1 MDFNIAMRLP
11 ARLARL
17 SFLQAVLPSGS
28 HSVAPLSRDMSRW
41 FADLPSDKPLVIL
54 DNLTQRAA
62 SIASS
67 SESPSKRFRQIEQML
82 NHAEPLLKRFETQLD
97 QCRLPLDT
105 ASRHASE
112 ACDRLLKALSEACVK
127 IVQAMDGSALQRH
140 LHGKI
145 FGAAI
150 LRAAQLIHRRAAI
163 AQRARSAGSP
173 RRWKMLRRLL
183 LLAEAHNLSRIPA
196 FDHDTDTV
204 EQVVVRDCL
213 LALCDPASLEGAE
226 LSRLRFYI
234 ARFGHLA
241 TLSAET
247 PAPEDLGPGMFVFS
261 DAERGPGKLKPG
273 QALLDKERLLD
284 CRQLVDRIQ
293 QQLAGLRQ
301 GLHATKLGLPMV
313 ANEASYAFMLTRCA
327 EQWSDSR
334 SSRKMK
340 QDYQPLATLI
350 TGFDPV
356 RQYLSSGA
364 WKSLQNG
371 RPRVVGA
378 IPAVACEWRIFEQ
391 ARTGFSLREAGPHTL
406 PINVGELVAM
416 RPLERA
422 SVHLSIVRRARS
434 HETTGKEISLER
446 LCGTALPHTIDK
458 KLPDGNIQTLP
469 VLLLPRVQCF
479 EGNPGL
485 LAPHGDLKP
494 GVRITVEQR
503 EGNVTFEVVAVV
515 EKLASCELAQ
525 LKRV

>member
-1 MDFNIAMRLP
+1 MDFNLDMRLP

-28 HSVAPLSRDMSRW
+28 HSVAPLSRELSRW
-41 FADLPSDKPLVIL
+41 FADLPVDKPLNVL
-54 DNLTQRAA
+54 DSLTQRATT
-62 SIASS
+62 IALAT
-67 SESPSKRFRQIEQML
+67 ESPSKRFRQIEQIIG
-82 NHAEPLLKRFETQLD
+82 HAEPLLKRFETQLD

-127 IVQAMDGSALQRH
+127 IVQAMDASPLQRH

-145 FGAAI
+145 FGAAL
-150 LRAAQLIHRRAAI
+150 LRAAQLIHRRAAV
-163 AQRARSAGSP
+163 AQRARAHGSP
-173 RRWKMLRRLL
+173 RRWKMLRKLL
-183 LLAEAHNLSRIPA
+183 LLAEQYNLHRTPA
-196 FDHDTDTV
+196 FDHDATTL

-213 LALCDPASLEGAE
+213 LALCDPASLEGGE

-234 ARFGHLA
+234 DRFGHLA

-247 PAPEDLGPGMFVFS
+247 PAPEDLGSGLFVFS
-261 DAERGPGKLKPG
+261 DAERGPSRLKPG
-273 QALLDKERLLD
+273 QALLPKERLLD
-284 CRQLVDRIQ
+284 CRQLIDRVQ

-313 ANEASYAFMLTRCA
+313 ANEASYAFMLMRCA

-334 SSRKMK
+334 SLRKMK

-356 RQYLSSGA
+356 RQYLASGA

-371 RPRVVGA
+371 RPRLPGA
-378 IPAVACEWRIFEQ
+378 TPAVACEWRIFEQ
-391 ARTGFSLREAGPHTL
+391 ARTGFGLREAGPHTL

-422 SVHLSIVRRARS
+422 SVHVSIVRRARNL
-434 HETTGKEISLER
+434 ETTGKEISLER
-446 LCGTALPHTIDK
+446 LSGTAIPNAIEK
-458 KLPDGNIQTLP
+458 KLSDGNVATVP

-479 EGNPGL
+479 EGNPGV
-485 LAPHGDLKP
+485 LAPPGDLKP
-494 GVRITVEQR
+494 GIRIVVEQR
-503 EGNVTFEVVAVV
+503 EGKVTFEVVAIV